1 MRASSSLELSTNARF
16 RMTSVVGRHASN
28 SPRLQLKMFREGHLG
43 IAGLN
48 VRTRDPRRNQ
58 VLPSS
63 NLPVVDH

>member
-1 MRASSSLELSTNARF
+1 
-16 RMTSVVGRHASN
+16 MTSVVGRHASN